1 MFARHKSNPQFTS
14 IMRKPFP
21 TVLSLLVALFVFAG
35 CAQKQT
41 PTPADTMSGEATQTG
56 EDYGEFIPR
65 GTSLAE
71 DYGPGAEG
79 LAMRESGGIGDG
91 FYNGR
96 RMREDVL
103 PSVYFNFDSSAITG
117 SERPKLQ
124 EAADYLRENPEY
136 GLLVEGHCDWYGT
149 AEYNLALGD
158 RRANSVRDYL
168 LTLGIDGGR
177 IETLSKGSLEATK
190 GLSKS
195 AASEDRRADLI
206 VLE

>member
-1 MFARHKSNPQFTS
+1 MFARHKLSPQFHA

-21 TVLSLLVALFVFAG
+21 TALLLSVAMFVFAG
-35 CAQKQT
+35 CAQQQT

-56 EDYGEFIPR
+56 EDYGEFIPQSP
-65 GTSLAE
+65 GLGE

-79 LAMRESGGIGDG
+79 LEMRDSGGIDDG

-96 RMREDVL
+96 RMREDIL
-103 PSVYFNFDSSAITG
+103 SPVYFNFDSSSITG

-124 EAADYLRENPEY
+124 EAADYLRQNPEQ
-136 GLLVEGHCDWYGT
+136 GLLIEGHCDWYGT

-158 RRANSVRDYL
+158 RRANSARDYL
-168 LTLGIDGGR
+168 VTLGIDGDR